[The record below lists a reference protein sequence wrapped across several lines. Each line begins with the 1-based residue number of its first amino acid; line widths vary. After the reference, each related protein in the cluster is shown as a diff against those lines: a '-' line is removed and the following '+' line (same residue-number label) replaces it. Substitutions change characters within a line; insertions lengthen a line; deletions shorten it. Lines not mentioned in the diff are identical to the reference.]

1 MGPRGPGK
9 PEKLVGGI
17 QDQGQM
23 ERWGEGGDGCDAGRR
38 VIQVEGGSPLESRGL
53 TSNVRPRIS
62 KGISPGE
69 KPGRWM
75 ATFWNVQNVKRVLHA
90 LC

>member
-38 VIQVEGGSPLESRGL
+38 VIQVEGVHLLKAEGSRLTCDLEFQRASPLARSQEGGWPHFGMFR
-53 TSNVRPRIS
+53 
-62 KGISPGE
+62 
-69 KPGRWM
+69 M
-75 ATFWNVQNVKRVLHA
+75 
-90 LC
+90 